1 MSTNF
6 PQSDVSDKTCIYHP
20 DNGQVRICAFDSV
33 EAIRSVSFDCH
44 FGAHAQYRS
53 LYTKRESLEQQVQ
66 TADARV
72 VAAVTDDSC
81 IVGFGVLGYPRSDER
96 WAELTKDGNQVMM
109 EVKAIEVS
117 RPWRK
122 ARIAHAILAAL
133 MQHSLIE
140 EKIAYMVGY
149 SWTWDLEGKGLS
161 AQQYRGMMA
170 HLFATQGFT
179 EYETNEPNIC
189 LKPENLF
196 MGRVGQYVSA
206 ETQTQFK
213 WLRFGIKP
221 G

>member
-1 MSTNF
+1 MA
-6 PQSDVSDKTCIYHP
+6 CLYHP
-20 DNGQVRICAFDSV
+20 ENGQVRICAFDSV
-33 EAIRSVSFDCH
+33 EAIRAVSFDCH

-72 VAAVTDDSC
+72 VAAVTDDRC

-96 WAELTKDGNQVMM
+96 WAELIHNGKPVMM
-109 EVKAIEVS
+109 EVKAIEVG
-117 RPWRK
+117 RPWRG
-122 ARIAHAILAAL
+122 AGIAPAILGSL
-133 MQHSLIE
+133 MQHRLIE

-149 SWTWDLEGKGLS
+149 SWTWDLEGKRMS
-161 AQQYRGMMA
+161 AQRYRGMMA
-170 HLFATQGFT
+170 HLFAACGFG

-196 MGRVGQYVSA
+196 MGRVGQRVSA
-206 ETQTQFK
+206 EIQTRFK

-221 G
+221 D